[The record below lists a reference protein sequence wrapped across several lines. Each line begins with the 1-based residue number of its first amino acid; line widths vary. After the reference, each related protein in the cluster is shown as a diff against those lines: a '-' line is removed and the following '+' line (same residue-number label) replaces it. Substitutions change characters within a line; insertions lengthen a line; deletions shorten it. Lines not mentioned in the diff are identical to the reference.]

1 MIQGG
6 LIRLKGTGVSPRT
19 LNICLTV
26 LRNVLRGGRHKWVG
40 HKGRRDANRAHLRA
54 PGKRAHKACGP
65 EGVVWINTMIIP
77 EPPSEETRQ
86 KD

>member
-26 LRNVLRGGRHKWVG
+26 LRNVLRG
-40 HKGRRDANRAHLRA
+40 A
-54 PGKRAHKACGP
+54 PSGSGTGTAGC
-65 EGVVWINTMIIP
+65 
-77 EPPSEETRQ
+77 
-86 KD
+86 

>member
-26 LRNVLRGGRHKWVG
+26 LRNVLRGVTSGSG
-40 HKGRRDANRAHLRA
+40 TGTA
-54 PGKRAHKACGP
+54 GC
-65 EGVVWINTMIIP
+65 
-77 EPPSEETRQ
+77 
-86 KD
+86 